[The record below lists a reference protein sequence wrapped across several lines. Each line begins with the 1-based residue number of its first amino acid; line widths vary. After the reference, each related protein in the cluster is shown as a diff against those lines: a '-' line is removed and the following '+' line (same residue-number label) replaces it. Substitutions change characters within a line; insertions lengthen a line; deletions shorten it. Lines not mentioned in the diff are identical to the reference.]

1 MISPNYVK
9 IVSFLIDK
17 EEKESRFLK
26 TGEEVVI
33 FNKLKK
39 LLEKK
44 YTVEVNDK
52 RWLNILIDD
61 LYHAYLILH
70 TGNDYCFFKI
80 IVTSRNDDY
89 VGNTSDIEKFRE
101 WCVENIKLPDN
112 HLSSVEIFACFSEN
126 LEIFDFLSNVK
137 AASIFNETLVQMDD
151 KNHYAVMPM
160 KNIAKKDVRVFKIL
174 LLNLWRNIGLINVY
188 YYKIK
193 RFWNILERNHDWV
206 EDIYRDIAKNLDSLQ
221 VREKSTGD
229 LMEILGNFSEELPK
243 ISSLSRALK
252 EDRESINAN
261 IYNTKLL
268 FKTLREKPYEE
279 YPTISC
285 FILNEETFVERGFS
299 ILIENIGAVKD
310 DLNTTTNI
318 IRGMVA
324 VDQEQRSTV
333 AQEQGLIQAT
343 ALAVLQVV
351 FVFHSAIEVWSYFAW
366 SVQGSVWQYIPLST
380 KFGVAFTLAFA
391 IPLFAFLLVKKKWK
405 LAIFYLALILAA
417 LGVAYWSIIL
427 FQSKLL

>member
-17 EEKESRFLK
+17 EGKANEFLK
-26 TGEEVVI
+26 IGEDAEI
-33 FNKLKK
+33 FNELKK

-52 RWLNILIDD
+52 RWLNIIIDEI
-61 LYHAYLILH
+61 YHAYLILH
-70 TGNDYCFFKI
+70 TGNDYCFFEI
-80 IVTSRNDDY
+80 IVTSRKDDY
-89 VGNTSDIEKFRE
+89 PGNKSDIEKFRD
-101 WCVENIKLPDN
+101 WCNENIKLPDN
-112 HLSSVEIFACFSEN
+112 HLSSVEVFACFSEN
-126 LEIFDFLSNVK
+126 PEIFDFLGNVK

-160 KNIAKKDVRVFKIL
+160 KNIAKKDVGVFKML
-174 LLNLWRNIGLINVY
+174 LLRLWRNIGLINVY

-193 RFWNILERNHDWV
+193 RFWNILGRNHDWV
-206 EDIYRDIAKNLDSLQ
+206 ENISRDIAKYLDSLH
-221 VREKSTGD
+221 VKEKSTDD
-229 LMEILGNFSEELPK
+229 LMEILENFSEELPK

-268 FKTLREKPYEE
+268 FKTLCEKPYEE
-279 YPTISC
+279 YPTISG

-299 ILIENIGAVKD
+299 LLIENIGAVKD

-318 IRGMVA
+318 IRGKVA
-324 VDQEQRSTV
+324 LDQEKRSTV
-333 AQEQGLIQAT
+333 AQEQGLIQDT

-351 FVFHSAIEVWSYFAW
+351 FVFHSAIEVWYYFAW
-366 SVQGSVWQYIPLST
+366 NVWEHIPWST

-391 IPLFAFLLVKKKWK
+391 IPLFAYLIVKKKWK
-405 LAIFYLALILAA
+405 LAIFYLALILAS